1 MPEGNDDHVPRI
13 VAPEIETT
21 DAVETAKTGNE
32 LTDVVLNSST
42 SIDLFKELKGR
53 YQEDHMFNSI
63 IDKPKVFRNFDVEDG
78 LIYMKEAG
86 RRLLCI
92 PKILVNN
99 HIIQEII
106 IAEAHSML
114 AHLGASKTLS
124 YLRDHVWWKDI
135 VSDTKAFCDTCNT
148 CKRSK
153 PSNQK
158 PYGLLNLLE
167 LVGLSVPLLGGL

>member
-1 MPEGNDDHVPRI
+1 
-13 VAPEIETT
+13 
-21 DAVETAKTGNE
+21 
-32 LTDVVLNSST
+32 
-42 SIDLFKELKGR
+42 
-53 YQEDHMFNSI
+53 MFNLI
-63 IDKPKVFRNFDVEDG
+63 IDKPKEFQNFDVEDG

-99 HIIQEII
+99 RSIREII

-135 VSDTKAFCDTCNT
+135 VLDTKAFCDTCNT
-148 CKRSK
+148 CKCSK

-167 LVGLSVPLLGGL
+167 LVGLSVHGYC